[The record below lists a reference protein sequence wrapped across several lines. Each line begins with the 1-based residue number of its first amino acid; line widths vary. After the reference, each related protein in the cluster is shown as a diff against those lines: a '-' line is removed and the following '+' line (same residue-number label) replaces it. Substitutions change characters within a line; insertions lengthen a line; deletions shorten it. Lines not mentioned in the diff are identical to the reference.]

1 MIATVGSCCT
11 RGIEGDLVQVEVDV
25 SQGLP
30 GFFICGLPDASVKE
44 SKDRVRAAV
53 KNSGFTFPLRRITV
67 NLAPADIKKIGSHF
81 DLPIAVG
88 ILAASEQIPLNSLK
102 DVFLL
107 GELSLQGELRKA
119 NGVLPMALGL
129 QEKIPGALLAVPPEN
144 CREAALAKNLRITA
158 PYNLADLVAILNKE
172 KVLDLIN
179 CNPEQMLAA
188 AKINQVYPDMS
199 EVKGQESAKRALEIA
214 AAGNHNILMMGPP
227 GSGKTMLARRLPG
240 ILPPIS
246 TEEAIDITRIYS
258 IAGMLK
264 SDTGIINFRPFRSP
278 HHSASTSSIVGGGQ
292 YPKPGEIS
300 LATHGILFMDE
311 FPEFHRD
318 VIEALR
324 QPLEEH
330 EITVARASQT
340 VTFPARFMLVAASNP
355 CPCGY
360 FGDEDLECKCSPTQI
375 EKYRAKISGPVLDR
389 VDIHVEVPRQKY
401 LHVTKSPPGES
412 SEKIKKRVTK
422 ARDIQRNRYL
432 YESFTCNSELQG
444 KMIEKY
450 CQTTQ
455 AAENFIQQVFD
466 SLNLSMRG
474 FNKILKV
481 ARTIADLEQSNLISE
496 NHIAEALQMRFL
508 W

>member
-1 MIATVGSCCT
+1 M
-11 RGIEGDLVQVEVDV
+11 
-25 SQGLP
+25 
-30 GFFICGLPDASVKE
+30 
-44 SKDRVRAAV
+44 
-53 KNSGFTFPLRRITV
+53 
-67 NLAPADIKKIGSHF
+67 
-81 DLPIAVG
+81 
-88 ILAASEQIPLNSLK
+88 
-102 DVFLL
+102 
-107 GELSLQGELRKA
+107 
-119 NGVLPMALGL
+119 
-129 QEKIPGALLAVPPEN
+129 
-144 CREAALAKNLRITA
+144 
-158 PYNLADLVAILNKE
+158 AILNKE
-172 KVLDLIN
+172 KVIDLIDF
-179 CNPEQMLAA
+179 NPDQMLAA

-375 EKYRAKISGPVLDR
+375 EKYRAKISVPVLDR
-389 VDIHVEVPRQKY
+389 VDIHVEVTRQKY
-401 LHVTKSPPGES
+401 LHVNKSPPGES
-412 SEKIKKRVTK
+412 SEK
-422 ARDIQRNRYL
+422 
-432 YESFTCNSELQG
+432 
-444 KMIEKY
+444 
-450 CQTTQ
+450 
-455 AAENFIQQVFD
+455 
-466 SLNLSMRG
+466 
-474 FNKILKV
+474 
-481 ARTIADLEQSNLISE
+481 
-496 NHIAEALQMRFL
+496 
-508 W
+508 